1 MEGRADRMQEALAR
15 RLSSVTLVA
24 EATYLRHN
32 LNAMVRTAEAFGLC
46 DVHFISPLNAPGG
59 VKRPKSSAA
68 RGAERW
74 VDLHEHHITKHC
86 LDKLKKQGFSIWVAD
101 LHEGAVAPSAVPVD
115 APVALVM
122 GTELAGVSPEARSMA
137 DGFVAV
143 PMHGLT
149 RSLNVSVATA
159 CILQHLSE
167 RRRRL
172 LGGGD
177 LPLARQEELLRHW
190 LRREGSGG
198 PE

>member
-1 MEGRADRMQEALAR
+1 MKRMQKALAG
-15 RLSSVTLVA
+15 RLTSVTLVA

-46 DVHFISPLNAPGG
+46 EVHFISPLNAPDG
-59 VKRPKSSAA
+59 VKRPSSSAA

-74 VDLHEHHITKHC
+74 INLRNHSNTEHC
-86 LDKLKKQGFSIWVAD
+86 LINLKKDGYRLWIAD
-101 LHEGAVAPSAVPVD
+101 FQEGALPPSAVPVSD
-115 APVALVM
+115 PVALVV
-122 GTELAGVSPEARSMA
+122 GTELTGVSPAARSMA
-137 DGFVAV
+137 DGFVAI

-159 CILQHLSE
+159 CILQHVSE
-167 RRRRL
+167 RRRML

-177 LPLARQEELLRHW
+177 LPMERQQELLRLW
-190 LRREGSGG
+190 MQREGSGC